1 MCRTKREDAQV
12 VEVGGAIASPCEMD
26 SAEMSGVRW
35 RFARHGSNTLQTSL
49 AESQSSNAQTQ
60 AFSRQIYID
69 AVAYLAQGLPCD
81 LTDQEI
87 LHLRNALPEPLTDL
101 TPPREIPQ
109 KKRTP
114 SLLHRSLAST
124 IVAICLLVR
133 LAFPYIKLFIAAV
146 YSYDRTYNVRE
157 RLFAFGV
164 TAADSLGK
172 TSMALAGTAMT
183 NEVVLGAVTYWVDGI
198 CGGVSEGLGEGMKVI
213 EAQP

>member
-1 MCRTKREDAQV
+1 M
-12 VEVGGAIASPCEMD
+12 
-26 SAEMSGVRW
+26 
-35 RFARHGSNTLQTSL
+35 
-49 AESQSSNAQTQ
+49 
-60 AFSRQIYID
+60 
-69 AVAYLAQGLPCD
+69 AYLVQGLPCN
-81 LTDQEI
+81 LTDQET
-87 LHLRNALPEPLTDL
+87 LHLRNALPESLTDS
-101 TPPREIPQ
+101 THPTEIPP

-133 LAFPYIKLFIAAV
+133 LAFPYIKLLIAAA
-146 YSYDRTYNVRE
+146 YSYDRAYNVRE

-198 CGGVSEGLGEGMKVI
+198 RGGLSEGLGEGMKVI
-213 EAQP
+213 EAQR